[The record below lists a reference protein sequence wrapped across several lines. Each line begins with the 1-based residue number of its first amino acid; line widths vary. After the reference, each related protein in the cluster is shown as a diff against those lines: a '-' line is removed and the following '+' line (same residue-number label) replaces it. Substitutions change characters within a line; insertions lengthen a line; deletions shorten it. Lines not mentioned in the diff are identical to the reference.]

1 MDLALSEN
9 IKKYRKQNRLTQE
22 QLAEVMGVSTGAV
35 HKWEAAM
42 SVPELDMILKLAD
55 FFDISVDVLVGY
67 KVRDNTFNSMVERI
81 TALAKAKDPEAL
93 TEMEKALKKNPNS
106 FWLVHYC
113 ASLYSFFGVGNKN
126 TAVSQRGLELYGQ
139 ALMLIKQND
148 DPGVSED
155 TVRGEMAIV
164 YYTMGEYEKALD
176 ILKNNNPSGMYSD
189 FIGTVL
195 AMDLNKPKEA
205 EPYMLQSLINSAA
218 KLMTSLMS
226 YAFILSKRKE
236 YKKAEELL
244 KTGLD
249 LIGSLH
255 MGKEIDIAYK
265 LSAVYYALMAYTRLR
280 TGKKEEA
287 VALLKKAAA
296 MTVRFD
302 ESPDYGIREFIVDLS
317 DRVILYDVL
326 LGSTARESID
336 AMIKRIGD
344 RELNRL
350 WKEAVSEQP

>member
-1 MDLALSEN
+1 MEISLSEN

-55 FFDISVDVLVGY
+55 FFEISVDVLVGY
-67 KVRDNTFNSMVERI
+67 KVKDNTLNSIVDRI
-81 TALAKAKDPEAL
+81 AALAKVKDPEAL
-93 TEMEKALKKNPNS
+93 TEMEKALKKYPNS

-113 ASLYSFFGVGNKN
+113 ASLYSFFGVGNRN
-126 TAVSQRGLELYGQ
+126 TAVSQRALELYEQ

-148 DPGVSED
+148 DPGISED
-155 TVRGEMAIV
+155 TVRSEMANV

-176 ILKNNNPSGMYSD
+176 ILKNNNPGGAYSD
-189 FIGTVL
+189 FIGTVM
-195 AMDLNKPKEA
+195 AMEFNKTKEA
-205 EPYMLQSLINSAA
+205 EPYLLQSLINSAA
-218 KLMTSLMS
+218 KLLTSLMS
-226 YAFILSKRKE
+226 YAFILLKRKE
-236 YKKAEELL
+236 YKKAAELL

-249 LIGSLH
+249 LIRSLH

-265 LSAVYYALMAYTRLR
+265 LSAVYYVLMAYTWLR

-287 VALLKKAAA
+287 GDLLKKAAA

-302 ESPDYGIREFIVDLS
+302 ESPDYGIRDFIVDLS
-317 DRVILYDVL
+317 DRVILYDLL
-326 LGSTARESID
+326 LGSTARESVD
-336 AMIKRIGD
+336 AMVKRIGD
-344 RELNRL
+344 REFNRM
-350 WKEAVSEQP
+350 WKEAVS

>member
-1 MDLALSEN
+1 MELALSEN
-9 IKKYRKQNRLTQE
+9 IKKYRKQNHLTQE

-55 FFDISVDVLVGY
+55 FFEISVDVLVGY
-67 KVRDNTFNSMVERI
+67 KVKDNTLNSMVDRI
-81 TALAKAKDPEAL
+81 AALAKVKDTEAL
-93 TEMEKALKKNPNS
+93 TEMEKALKKYPNS

-126 TAVSQRGLELYGQ
+126 TAVSQRALELYGQ

-148 DPGVSED
+148 DPGISED
-155 TVRGEMAIV
+155 TVRGEMAYV

-195 AMDLNKPKEA
+195 AIELNKPKEA

-236 YKKAEELL
+236 YKKAAELL
-244 KTGLD
+244 ETGLD
-249 LIGSLH
+249 MIRSFH

-265 LSAVYYALMAYTRLR
+265 LSAVYYVLLAYTRLH

-287 VALLKKAAA
+287 GALLKKAAA
-296 MTVRFD
+296 MSVRFD
-302 ESPDYGIREFIVDLS
+302 ESPDYGIRDFIVDLS
-317 DRVILYDVL
+317 DKVIVYDLL

-336 AMIKRIGD
+336 AMVKHIGD
-344 RELNRL
+344 RELNRM
-350 WKEAVSEQP
+350 WKQTCS